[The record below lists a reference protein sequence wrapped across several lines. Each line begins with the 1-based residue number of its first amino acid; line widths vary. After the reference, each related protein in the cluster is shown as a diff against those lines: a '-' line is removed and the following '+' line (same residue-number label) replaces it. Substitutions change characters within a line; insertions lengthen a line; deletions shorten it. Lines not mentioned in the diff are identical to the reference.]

1 MTISSSPLPPAD
13 RFAAPTGTGPSGL
26 AAVGIA
32 LLAGVVV
39 LGLFVAGVTFIGLAI
54 AFPIAI
60 PVAAQFHVPVSAA
73 DAALAARFADFAWV
87 FAGFALA
94 SLTGAVVVFL
104 KAIEKL
110 SPTAGD

>member
-1 MTISSSPLPPAD
+1 MTASYSPLPPAD
-13 RFAAPTGTGPSGL
+13 RFAPPTGTGRSGF

-32 LLAGVVV
+32 LLAGVVI

-60 PVAAQFHVPVSAA
+60 PVAAEFHVPVSAA

-94 SLTGAVVVFL
+94 SLAGAVVVFL
-104 KAIEKL
+104 KAIQIL
-110 SPTAGD
+110 SPTAND